1 MNKELLREDISTNV
15 DFSQS
20 YSPDNL
26 KDTEFYQLAE
36 KIYKEEYQ
44 KNIKDSVIKIFSEHL
59 VPIFENL
66 EKSSTYETMKEL
78 KKIGSLELGFRIL
91 VFKKTQQKKILSELF
106 DSDNMSDVNGLVV
119 LRINDY
125 ELVYKKKSLITDS
138 YALKEIYS
146 KTEGL
151 TLFLGEDNAIN
162 NISLRKDNIGELL
175 LEENT
180 FGTSLSL
187 KNKNKVGYIKYVK
200 ESLSEINEKTEFKE
214 VEITPIRNDIIKMN
228 INDENKIYQKENDMI
243 LFSSKFLDRETK
255 YLSLHLNYNYDS
267 LDRMSKVEKECLES
281 VFGPFNGLNMSGRL
295 IYNKDGVEDLDEKII
310 FYYETLELMQKT

>member
-20 YSPDNL
+20 YTPDNL

-36 KIYKEEYQ
+36 KIYKEEYK
-44 KNIKDSVIKIFSEHL
+44 KNIKDSIIKIFSEHS

-66 EKSSTYETMKEL
+66 EKSSTYEKMKEL
-78 KKIGSLELGFRIL
+78 KKIGSLNIGFRIL
-91 VFKKTQQKKILSELF
+91 VFKKTQQKKIYSELF
-106 DSDNMSDVNGLVV
+106 DSGDMSDVNGLVV

-138 YALKEIYS
+138 YTLKEIYS
-146 KTEGL
+146 KADGL

-162 NISLRKDNIGELL
+162 NISLRKDNIGELI

-187 KNKNKVGYIKYVK
+187 KNKNKMGYIKYVK
-200 ESLSEINEKTEFKE
+200 ESLSKINENTEFKE
-214 VEITPIRNDIIKMN
+214 IAIKPIGNDIIKIN
-228 INDENKIYQKENDMI
+228 INDENKIYQKENDML
-243 LFSSKFLDRETK
+243 LFSSKLLGRETK
-255 YLSLHLNYNYDS
+255 YLSLHLNYNYDK
-267 LDRMSKVEKECLES
+267 LDKMSKVEKECLES
-281 VFGPFNGLNMSGRL
+281 VFGSSNGLNMSGRL
-295 IYNKDGVEDLDEKII
+295 IYNREGVEDLDEKII

>member
-1 MNKELLREDISTNV
+1 MNKELLKEDISTNV

-44 KNIKDSVIKIFSEHL
+44 KNIKDSVVKIFSEHS

-66 EKSSTYETMKEL
+66 EKSSTYEIMKEL
-78 KKIGSLELGFRIL
+78 KKIDSLNLGFRIL
-91 VFKKTQQKKILSELF
+91 VFKKTQQKKIYSELF
-106 DSDNMSDVNGLVV
+106 DSEHMSDVNGLIV
-119 LRINDY
+119 LRVNDY

-146 KTEGL
+146 KADGL
-151 TLFLGEDNAIN
+151 TLFLSEDNAIN
-162 NISLRKDNIGELL
+162 NISLKKDNIGELI

-187 KNKNKVGYIKYVK
+187 KNKNKMGYIKYAK
-200 ESLSEINEKTEFKE
+200 ELLSEINENTEFKE
-214 VEITPIRNDIIKMN
+214 IAIEPIGNDIIKIN
-228 INDENKIYQKENDMI
+228 INDENKLYQKENDML
-243 LFSSKFLDRETK
+243 LFSSKLLGRETK
-255 YLSLHLNYNYDS
+255 YLSFHLNYDYDK
-267 LDRMSKVEKECLES
+267 LDKMSKVEKECLES
-281 VFGPFNGLNMSGRL
+281 VFGSSNGLNMSGRL
-295 IYNKDGVEDLDEKII
+295 IYNRDGVEDLDEKII